1 MILNRSSQKGFSLV
15 ELLLVVV
22 IIGILGAIAVP
33 SLMKS
38 REAAEKGAV
47 VGVLRTI
54 QSHQMIYM
62 AQKKRYA
69 RLNELNTLANN
80 TLGTISGSQ
89 LIRGNYRYIMSPT
102 PTNNSLKTQYQIIV
116 YRRVNRTFIPAFLMN
131 QDGVIQTIIP

>member
-1 MILNRSSQKGFSLV
+1 MFSNRSSQKGFSLI
-15 ELLLVVV
+15 ELLLVVT
-22 IIGILGAIAVP
+22 IIGILSTVAVP

-38 REAAEKGAV
+38 REAAEKGAT

-54 QSHQMIYM
+54 QSHQMLFM

-69 RLNELNTLANN
+69 RLTELNAQANN

-102 PTNNSLKTQYQIIV
+102 PSNTSLKTQYQIIV
-116 YRRVNRTFIPAFLMN
+116 YRRFNRTYIPAFLMS
-131 QDGVIQTIIP
+131 QDGVIQTIVP